1 MIYTVEE
8 IFEMLQS
15 YGLTKNIQVVRRW
28 IRQGKIKAYFIEEK
42 NRKLG
47 QQVKEEDWHAF
58 LKDNAPGILDLLLE
72 KKALERKLAS
82 TMPQSIKKDEEDNSM
97 NTLESEPVV
106 SKDEEF
112 PTTLKVDEKRSFKIQ
127 QDKDGINYV
136 KVSARDIKEDKTL
149 TKEQK
154 EELLLDYFQ
163 FKNEK
168 KKETL
173 YLFKPFNTLSEFLQD
188 EWQSIISREPSFRE
202 LRRRRQRGEWMYEPV
217 RWHFINTL
225 QDYKLEE
232 IFDFSP
238 EKYNLFFHTDVFPV
252 THGNAEQGTI
262 AEHSYS
268 NLRVK
273 DGFINPKTRE
283 IFATM
288 EEALTS
294 IFLTVV
300 EEYRKNKSKRN

>member
-28 IRQGKIKAYFIEEK
+28 IRQGKIRAHFIEEN
-42 NRKLG
+42 NRKRG

-58 LKDNAPGILDLLLE
+58 LKDNAPGILNLLIE
-72 KKALERKLAS
+72 KKALEKKLAS
-82 TMPQSIKKDEEDNSM
+82 TVPQIISNDGEDNSIS
-97 NTLESEPVV
+97 TLEDEPVF

-112 PTTLKVDEKRSFKIQ
+112 PTTLKVDEKRSFKILE
-127 QDKDGINYV
+127 DKDGIKYV
-136 KVSARDIKEDKTL
+136 RVSARDVKADKTL

-154 EELLLDYFQ
+154 EEILLDYFQ

-173 YLFKPFNTLSEFLQD
+173 FLLKPFNTLSEFLED
-188 EWQSIISREPSFRE
+188 EWKIITSINPSSREY
-202 LRRRRQRGEWMYEPV
+202 RRRRKRGEWMYEPV
-217 RWHFINTL
+217 RWHFKSTL
-225 QDYKLEE
+225 QEYKLENV
-232 IFDFSP
+232 FDFSP
-238 EKYNLFFHTDVFPV
+238 EKYNLFFHTNVFPV

-273 DGFINPKTRE
+273 DGFINPKTKE
-283 IFATM
+283 VFATM

-294 IFLTVV
+294 IFITVV
-300 EEYRKNKSKRN
+300 EEYKENKIKK